1 MFSRSLRNIAHL
13 SLFVALLVLGVS
25 ARADT
30 TAKINDPRAVYVFGL
45 INPLVVKEVS
55 TEFLRLEREHPGVPM
70 RVYINSEGG
79 YYTDGMAIIHVM
91 QSLSS
96 PIETVCV
103 SRCDSMAAL
112 ILAAGTPGM
121 RSAHPK
127 ARMLLHQLTS
137 DPPRGNITDLEREL
151 ADLRSMQSEYTRLMV
166 SYTRKSTEEVSA
178 ALVAARSISA
188 QEALS
193 FGLIDKIIVLSN

>member
-1 MFSRSLRNIAHL
+1 MLSRSLRNIAHL
-13 SLFVALLVLGVS
+13 SLFVLLALGMS

-30 TAKINDPRAVYVFGL
+30 VGKINDPRAVYVFG
-45 INPLVVKEVS
+45 EVNAS
-55 TEFLRLEREHPGVPM
+55 MSKSVSVDLLRLEQEHPGMPM
-70 RVYINSEGG
+70 RIYINSGGG
-79 YYTDGMAIIHVM
+79 YYADGMAIIHVM

-103 SRCDSMAAL
+103 SQCDSMAAL

-151 ADLRSMQSEYTRLMV
+151 ADLRSMQSEYTRLMA
-166 SYTRKSTEEVSA
+166 SYTKKSTEEVSA
-178 ALVAARSISA
+178 ALVAARKISA
-188 QEALS
+188 EEALS
-193 FGLIDKIIVLSN
+193 FGLVDKVIVLSN